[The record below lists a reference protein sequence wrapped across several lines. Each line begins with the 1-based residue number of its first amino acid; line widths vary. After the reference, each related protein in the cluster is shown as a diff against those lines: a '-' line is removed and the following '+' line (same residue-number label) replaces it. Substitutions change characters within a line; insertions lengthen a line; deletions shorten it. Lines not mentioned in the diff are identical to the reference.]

1 MGIAK
6 EQLAARDPMS
16 LALEWLEDAARSEPA
31 NPTAVAL
38 ATTDATGA
46 PAVRMVLVRGADERG
61 FVFYTN
67 LESGKGEQLQ
77 LNQRAALCF
86 YWKTLDRQ
94 LRVAGPVEPVSNS
107 EADAYFASRGR
118 DSQIG
123 AWASRQSR
131 VMASR
136 FAFEKEVAKTAAR
149 FGVGK
154 VPRPPFWSGF
164 RVTPETVEFW
174 RQKPFR
180 LHERIEYRRDDG
192 GGWSVQRLFP

>member
-1 MGIAK
+1 M
-6 EQLAARDPMS
+6 EQTAASDPMP
-16 LALEWLEDAARSEPA
+16 LVLEWLDDAARSEPV

-38 ATTDATGA
+38 ATTDAAGA

-61 FVFYTN
+61 LVFYTN
-67 LESGKGEQLQ
+67 LESPKGEQLL
-77 LNQRAALCF
+77 LNQRVALCF

-94 LRVAGPVEPVSNS
+94 LRVSGAVEPVADD
-107 EADAYFASRGR
+107 EADEYFASRTR

-131 VMASR
+131 AMISR
-136 FAFEKEVAKTAAR
+136 FDLEKAVAKTAAR
-149 FGVGK
+149 FGIAK

-164 RVTPETVEFW
+164 RVKPEMIEFW

-180 LHERIEYRRDDG
+180 LHERIEYLRDTN
-192 GGWSVQRLFP
+192 GGWANRRLFP

>member
-1 MGIAK
+1 M
-6 EQLAARDPMS
+6 EQTAASDPMP
-16 LALEWLEDAARSEPA
+16 LVLEWLDDAARSEPV

-38 ATTDATGA
+38 ATTDAAGA

-61 FVFYTN
+61 LVFYTN
-67 LESGKGEQLQ
+67 LESPKGEQLL
-77 LNQRAALCF
+77 LNQRVALCF

-94 LRVAGPVEPVSNS
+94 LRVSGAVEPVADD
-107 EADAYFASRGR
+107 EADDYFASRTR

-131 VMASR
+131 AMTSR
-136 FAFEKEVAKTAAR
+136 FDLEKAVAKTAAR
-149 FGVGK
+149 FGIAK

-164 RVTPETVEFW
+164 RVKPEMIEFW

-180 LHERIEYRRDDG
+180 LHERIEYLRDTN
-192 GGWSVQRLFP
+192 GGWANRRLFP

>member
-1 MGIAK
+1 M
-6 EQLAARDPMS
+6 ERTAASDPIP
-16 LALEWLEDAARSEPA
+16 LVLEWLDDAARSEPV

-38 ATTDATGA
+38 ATTDAAGA

-61 FVFYTN
+61 LVFYTN
-67 LESGKGEQLQ
+67 LESPKGEQLL
-77 LNQRAALCF
+77 LNQRVALCF

-94 LRVAGPVEPVSNS
+94 LRVSGAAEPVAED
-107 EADAYFASRGR
+107 EADDYFASRTR

-131 VMASR
+131 AMTSR
-136 FAFEKEVAKTAAR
+136 FDLEKAVAKTAAR
-149 FGVGK
+149 FGIAK

-164 RVTPETVEFW
+164 RIKPEMIEFW

-180 LHERIEYRRDDG
+180 LHERIEYLRDTN
-192 GGWSVQRLFP
+192 GGWANRKLFP

>member
-1 MGIAK
+1 M
-6 EQLAARDPMS
+6 EQTAASDPM
-16 LALEWLEDAARSEPA
+16 LLVLEWLDDAARSEPV

-38 ATTDATGA
+38 ATTDAAGA

-61 FVFYTN
+61 LVFYTN
-67 LESGKGEQLQ
+67 LESPKGEQLL
-77 LNQRAALCF
+77 LNQRVALCF

-94 LRVAGPVEPVSNS
+94 LRVSGAVEPVADD
-107 EADAYFASRGR
+107 EADDYFASRTR

-131 VMASR
+131 AMTSR
-136 FAFEKEVAKTAAR
+136 FDLEKAVAKTAAR
-149 FGVGK
+149 FGIAK

-164 RVTPETVEFW
+164 RVKPEMIEFW

-180 LHERIEYRRDDG
+180 LHERIEYLRDTN
-192 GGWSVQRLFP
+192 GGWASRRLFP

>member
-1 MGIAK
+1 M
-6 EQLAARDPMS
+6 EQTAASDPMP
-16 LALEWLEDAARSEPA
+16 LVLEWLDDAARSEPV

-38 ATTDATGA
+38 ATTDAAGA

-61 FVFYTN
+61 LVFYTN
-67 LESGKGEQLQ
+67 LESPKGEQLL
-77 LNQRAALCF
+77 LNQRVALCF

-94 LRVAGPVEPVSNS
+94 LRVSGAVEPVADD
-107 EADAYFASRGR
+107 EADEYFASRTR

-131 VMASR
+131 AMTSR
-136 FAFEKEVAKTAAR
+136 FDLEKAVAKTAAR
-149 FGVGK
+149 FGIAK

-164 RVTPETVEFW
+164 RVKPEMIEFW

-180 LHERIEYRRDDG
+180 LHERIEYLRDTN
-192 GGWSVQRLFP
+192 GGWANRRLFP